1 MYADL
6 IVSAFSWSRLITGIY
21 ALTIVVTVLVVILDN
36 HNPTKALLWVFVLV
50 LLPVGG
56 MVFYIFFGRNLR
68 RRHLYKHKPQIDVSE
83 VAPELAS
90 VVCAMRQPAT
100 LEPILQENLHV
111 ARLLVNNDGSPIFQG
126 NQVSIY
132 HSGRRAFEALLAD
145 LKGAKKFI
153 HMEFY
158 IFSSDRIGHAVAE
171 VLIERAQ
178 AGVEVVLIYDDVG
191 SFMLPKKFVRWLEKG
206 GVTVKPFQRVFFPWL
221 SSKVN
226 YRNHRKIVIV
236 DGQVAHMGGM
246 NIADKYVHGDKQ
258 LGPWHDTQLR
268 IVGPATLPLHHIVLK
283 DYDFVNRDEPP
294 IADSYPCVL
303 PPAQAQDV
311 KMQVAASGPDSDWAS
326 IMQAFFVAIAKAQRY
341 VYITTPYFI
350 PNESI
355 LTALRTAALSGVDV
369 KLLLPGKSDSAA
381 VSKATKSY
389 IGTLLEAGVQVY
401 LFKNGFNHSKV
412 ILVDGAL
419 ATVGSANM
427 DIRSFE
433 NNFEVC
439 SFIYDHEVTRRL
451 EEEFIHNAMQ
461 SHRVSPIEWA
471 QRQWPERLAQA
482 ICRLFSPL
490 F

>member
-1 MYADL
+1 MAD
-6 IVSAFSWSRLITGIY
+6 IIGFTASWSSVVTVVY
-21 ALTIVVTVLVVILDN
+21 ALTIAVTVLIVILDN
-36 HNPTKALLWVFVLV
+36 HNPTKALLWVLVLV

-68 RRHLYKHKPQIDVSE
+68 RQHLYKHKPQINVSN
-83 VAPELAS
+83 VAAELAPVTCS
-90 VVCAMRQPAT
+90 VQQASALPPSV
-100 LEPILQENLHV
+100 QENLHV
-111 ARLLVNNDGSPIFQG
+111 ARLLVNNDSSPIFRG
-126 NQVSIY
+126 NQVSVY
-132 HSGRRAFEALLAD
+132 HSGQEAFTALLED
-145 LKGAKKFI
+145 LRLARRFI

-158 IFSSDRIGHAVAE
+158 IFSADSIGQAVAE
-171 VLIERAQ
+171 VLIAQAQ

-191 SFMLPKKFVRWLEKG
+191 SFMLPKRFVRRLEAG
-206 GVTVKPFQRVFFPWL
+206 GVRAKPFQRVFFPWL

-226 YRNHRKIVIV
+226 YRNHRKIVVV

-246 NIADKYVHGDKQ
+246 NIAEKYVLGDRN

-268 IVGPATLPLHHIVLK
+268 IVGPAVLPLHRIVLK

-294 IADSYPCVL
+294 RADTYPYVMPKPL
-303 PPAQAQDV
+303 GENV
-311 KMQVAASGPDSDWAS
+311 KIQVAASGPDSDWAS
-326 IMQAFFVAIAKAQRY
+326 IMHAFFVAIAKAQRY
-341 VYITTPYFI
+341 IYITTPYFI

-355 LTALRTAALSGVDV
+355 LTALRTSALSGVDV
-369 KLLLPGKSDSAA
+369 KLLLPSKSDSAA
-381 VSKATKSY
+381 VNKATKSY

-412 ILVDGAL
+412 ILVDGTL

-439 SFIYDHEVTRRL
+439 SFIYDAAITRQL
-451 EEEFIHNAMQ
+451 EEEFIHNALQ
-461 SHRVSPIEWA
+461 SHRVSPVEWG
-471 QRQWPERLAQA
+471 QRRWPERLAQA
-482 ICRLFSPL
+482 VARLFSPL